1 MIPVTRPV
9 PRLRSCSCGC
19 WEASWSRQA
28 LPRRRSPCPG
38 RGACTSRQI
47 VDLTRADR
55 VRGPADRGPVGGR
68 RRPADGRQV
77 AAGACGAV
85 ADGSGA
91 GSACGFAGGGS
102 WSTVAAAT
110 PCLSLRH
117 AVDASVALV
126 DAAIG
131 RAALDGGDPE
141 RARARFGS
149 ALAYWHG
156 EAFEDWRDAGWAR
169 GERQRLA
176 EVKAAILKA
185 RIDTDLESGRHRDL
199 VPELEGLVA
208 AEPLHEGWWARLM
221 LALYRS
227 GRQGTRWQW
236 LVARPDGRPRISGSI
251 RARSWPRW
259 KQSILAQA
267 ESLTPAAAPRRQ
279 RTADP
284 PNGSEAAGSASRGCP
299 YRGLAVVTSRVRRRP
314 TSRWGGG
321 LDTGGLC
328 GEHGVTSTA

>member
-1 MIPVTRPV
+1 MFLRVLGSLVVEAGSPPTPIAVPGAKERALLGRLLISPGQTVSVDLLIEDLWEGAAPPTARKSLQAHVVPLRTALEPDRPAG
-9 PRLRSCSCGC
+9 S
-19 WEASWSRQA
+19 
-28 LPRRRSPCPG
+28 PG
-38 RGACTSRQI
+38 RF
-47 VDLTRADR
+47 V
-55 VRGPADRGPVGGR
+55 VHRGRGYALAVPAD
-68 RRPADGRQV
+68 
-77 AAGACGAV
+77 
-85 ADGSGA
+85 
-91 GSACGFAGGGS
+91 
-102 WSTVAAAT
+102 
-110 PCLSLRH
+110 
-117 AVDASVALV
+117 AVDASVVLV

-141 RARARFGS
+141 RARARFGA

-227 GRQGTRWQW
+227 GRQGDA
-236 LVARPDGRPRISGSI
+236 LAVARRAPRRPAEDLGVDPGPVL
-251 RARSWPRW
+251 AQME
-259 KQSILAQA
+259 QSILAQA
-267 ESLTPAAAPRRQ
+267 ESFQPAVPRRK

-299 YRGLAVVTSRVRRRP
+299 YRGLAAVTSRVRRRP
-314 TSRWGGG
+314 TSRWGVWTLG
-321 LDTGGLC
+321 DF
-328 GEHGVTSTA
+328 VVSTA